1 MFVLSRAVSHD
12 CLVAWKLAY
21 VVRDLA
27 HGDEP
32 RAGNVTDIVRRLIS
46 DIHYVRLAVL
56 DHRVELI
63 DRDAAS
69 AVRVSYLS
77 PSRFLRIAVCNFI
90 GGVTRNQNC
99 SRRQYQE

>member
-1 MFVLSRAVSHD
+1 MFVLSRTVSHD
-12 CLVAWKLAY
+12 RLVAWKLVQ

-27 HGDEP
+27 RGDEP

-46 DIHYVRLAVL
+46 DIDYIRLAVL

-77 PSRFLRIAVCNFI
+77 ASRFLRIAVGGLI
-90 GGVTRNQNC
+90 GAVGLHLWHK
-99 SRRQYQE
+99 YH